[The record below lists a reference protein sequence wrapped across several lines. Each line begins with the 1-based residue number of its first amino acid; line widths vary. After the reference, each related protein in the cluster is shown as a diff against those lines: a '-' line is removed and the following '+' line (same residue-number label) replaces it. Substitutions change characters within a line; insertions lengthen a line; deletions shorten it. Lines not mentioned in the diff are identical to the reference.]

1 VFISGY
7 SSIELPGSGVLNFS
21 SSFIQSSKNRTF
33 AARKRKCNRDIKFM
47 TFNKTVFTGAMAI
60 CVAAI
65 LWGLDGIVLTPR
77 LYALDI
83 GLVVFIFHALPFLLM
98 NIFMYRE
105 YKYIKRFTSADFL
118 MFFLLSLFG
127 GAIGTLAIVKALFL
141 VNFKALTIVVLLQ
154 KLQPVFAI
162 TLAALLLGEKLK
174 RNFILWSAL
183 AITAG
188 YFLTFGFRLPDLE
201 TGGNTALAAGFSLLA
216 AFAFGSS
223 TVFSKKVL
231 QKYSFF
237 TATFY
242 RYAFTSIIM
251 LLFVLSTGMWRHI
264 PEINGIQWTIF
275 AIIGI
280 TTGSG
285 AIFLYYFGLTR
296 IRAMLATIC
305 ELCFPVS
312 AILFDYLVND
322 RILTPLQW
330 VSAAVLIFAIL
341 KLSLEKA

>member
-1 VFISGY
+1 MINTGRKA
-7 SSIELPGSGVLNFS
+7 VLLQPESENKRG
-21 SSFIQSSKNRTF
+21 SSFMK
-33 AARKRKCNRDIKFM
+33 
-47 TFNKTVFTGAMAI
+47 FNKTVFIGAMAI
-60 CVAAI
+60 CVAAT

-77 LYALDI
+77 LYTLNI

-98 NIFMYRE
+98 NFFMYKE
-105 YKYIKRFTSADFL
+105 YRHLRRFTRGDVL

-141 VNFKALTIVVLLQ
+141 VEFKALTIVVLLQ

-162 TLAALLLGEKLK
+162 TLASLLLGEKLK
-174 RNFILWSAL
+174 RNFLLWSAL

-188 YFLTFGFRLPDLE
+188 YFLTFGLKLPDFT
-201 TGGNTALAAGFSLLA
+201 TGGNTALAAGYSLIA

-231 QKYSFF
+231 RKFSFF

-242 RYAFTSIIM
+242 RYAFTSVIM
-251 LLFVLSTGMWRHI
+251 LLFVLSTGIMNAI
-264 PEINGIQWTIF
+264 PDITRFQWIIF
-275 AIIGI
+275 VIIGV

-312 AILFDYLVND
+312 AIVFDYLVNG
-322 RILTPLQW
+322 RVLNPVQW
-330 VSAAVLIFAIL
+330 LSAAVLIFAIL
-341 KLSLEKA
+341 KLSLEKE

>member
-1 VFISGY
+1 MIILKRLSKSLTFATRKQEDKGEAKVM
-7 SSIELPGSGVLNFS
+7 VLN
-21 SSFIQSSKNRTF
+21 
-33 AARKRKCNRDIKFM
+33 KR
-47 TFNKTVFTGAMAI
+47 VFTGAMAI
-60 CVAAI
+60 CIAAT
-65 LWGLDGIVLTPR
+65 LWGLDGVVLTPR
-77 LYALDI
+77 LYSLNI
-83 GLVVFIFHALPFLLM
+83 GLVVFIFHALPFVLM
-98 NIFMYRE
+98 NIFMFRE
-105 YKYIKRFTSADFL
+105 YRHLKRFTSGDVL

-141 VNFKALTIVVLLQ
+141 VNFQALTIVVLLQ

-162 TLAALLLGEKLK
+162 TLAALVLGEKLR
-174 RNFILWSAL
+174 RNFLLWSAL

-188 YFLTFGFRLPDLE
+188 YFLTFGLRLPDFQ
-201 TGGNTALAAGFSLLA
+201 TGNRTALAAGFSLLA
-216 AFAFGSS
+216 AFSFGSS

-251 LLFVLSTGMWRHI
+251 LLYVISAGLFRHI
-264 PEINGIQWTIF
+264 SEITGLQWSIF
-275 AIIGI
+275 GIIGI

-312 AILFDYLVND
+312 AILFDYLVNN
-322 RILTPLQW
+322 RVLSLVQW

-341 KLSLEKA
+341 KLSIEKEGKK

>member
-1 VFISGY
+1 M
-7 SSIELPGSGVLNFS
+7 
-21 SSFIQSSKNRTF
+21 K
-33 AARKRKCNRDIKFM
+33 
-47 TFNKTVFTGAMAI
+47 FNKNVFTGAMAI
-60 CVAAI
+60 CVAAT
-65 LWGLDGIVLTPR
+65 LWGLDGVVLTPR
-77 LYALDI
+77 LYSLDI
-83 GLVVFIFHALPFLLM
+83 GLVVFIFHALPFILM
-98 NIFMYRE
+98 NLFMYKE
-105 YKYIKRFTSADFL
+105 YKHLRHFTSGDVL
-118 MFFLLSLFG
+118 MFFLLSLLG
-127 GAIGTLAIVKALFL
+127 GAVGTLAIVKALFL

-174 RNFILWSAL
+174 RNFLLWSAL
-183 AITAG
+183 AITSG
-188 YFLTFGFRLPDLE
+188 YFLTFGLHIPDF
-201 TGGNTALAAGFSLLA
+201 TTNNNTALAAGFSLLA

-231 QKYSFF
+231 RKFSFF

-251 LLFVLSTGMWRHI
+251 LLYVLSTGILSSI
-264 PEINGIQWTIF
+264 PEITGFQWAIF
-275 AIIGI
+275 ATIGI

-322 RILTPLQW
+322 RTLSLIQW
-330 VSAAVLIFAIL
+330 ISAGVLIFAIL
-341 KLSLEKA
+341 KLSLEKEQ

>member
-1 VFISGY
+1 MIM
-7 SSIELPGSGVLNFS
+7 
-21 SSFIQSSKNRTF
+21 K
-33 AARKRKCNRDIKFM
+33 
-47 TFNKTVFTGAMAI
+47 FNKTVFTGAMAI
-60 CVAAI
+60 CVAAV
-65 LWGLDGIVLTPR
+65 LWGLDGVVLTPR
-77 LYALDI
+77 LYSLDI

-98 NIFMYRE
+98 NLFMYKE
-105 YKYIKRFTSADFL
+105 YKHMKNFTAGDVL
-118 MFFLLSLFG
+118 MFFLLSLLG
-127 GAIGTLAIVKALFL
+127 GAVGTLAIVKALFL

-174 RNFILWSAL
+174 RNFLLWSIL

-188 YFLTFGFRLPDLE
+188 YFLTFGFSLPDF
-201 TGGNTALAAGFSLLA
+201 GANNNTAKAAGFSLLA

-231 QKYSFF
+231 SKFSFF

-242 RYAFTSIIM
+242 RYGFTSLIM
-251 LLFVLSTGMWRHI
+251 LLYVLSTGMLKGI
-264 PEINGIQWTIF
+264 PDITKFQWTIF

-296 IRAMLATIC
+296 VRAMLATIL
-305 ELCFPVS
+305 ELFFPVS
-312 AILFDYLVND
+312 AILFDYLVNN
-322 RILTPLQW
+322 RTLSLIQW
-330 VSAAVLIFAIL
+330 VSAGVLIFAIL
-341 KLSLEKA
+341 KLSLQKE

>member
-1 VFISGY
+1 
-7 SSIELPGSGVLNFS
+7 
-21 SSFIQSSKNRTF
+21 
-33 AARKRKCNRDIKFM
+33 M
-47 TFNKTVFTGAMAI
+47 TFNKTVFVGSMAI

-77 LYALDI
+77 LYVLNI

-98 NIFMYRE
+98 NVFMYRE
-105 YKYIKRFTSADFL
+105 YRHIRSFSFNDLL
-118 MFFLLSLFG
+118 MFFLLSFFG

-154 KLQPVFAI
+154 KLQPVFAF
-162 TLAALLLGEKLK
+162 TLAYLLLGEKLK
-174 RNFILWSAL
+174 RNFLLWSAL

-188 YFLTFGFRLPDLE
+188 YFLTFGFSLPDMN
-201 TGGNTALAAGFSLLA
+201 TGSNTALAAAFSLLA

-231 QKYSFF
+231 TRYSFF

-242 RYAFTSIIM
+242 RYGFTSIIM
-251 LLFVLSTGMWRHI
+251 LVFVVASGMLRHI
-264 PEINGIQWTIF
+264 PEISGTQWTIF

-296 IRAMLATIC
+296 VRAMLATIC

-312 AILFDYLVND
+312 AILFDYLVNH
-322 RILTPLQW
+322 RVLSPLQW
-330 VSAAVLIFAIL
+330 VSAAILIFAIL

>member
-1 VFISGY
+1 MKSNKSVFI
-7 SSIELPGSGVLNFS
+7 
-21 SSFIQSSKNRTF
+21 
-33 AARKRKCNRDIKFM
+33 
-47 TFNKTVFTGAMAI
+47 GAMAI
-60 CVAAI
+60 CTAAT
-65 LWGLDGIVLTPR
+65 LWGLDGVVLTPR
-77 LYALDI
+77 LYSLDI

-98 NIFMYRE
+98 NLFMYKE
-105 YKYIKRFTSADFL
+105 YKHIRTFTAGDVL
-118 MFFLLSLFG
+118 MFFLLSALG

-174 RNFILWSAL
+174 RNFLLWSAL

-188 YFLTFGFRLPDLE
+188 YFLTFGFSLPDF
-201 TGGNTALAAGFSLLA
+201 GINNNTALAAGFSLLA

-231 QKYSFF
+231 RKFSFF

-251 LLFVLSTGMWRHI
+251 LLYVLSTGI
-264 PEINGIQWTIF
+264 LKNVPEITGFQWTIF

-296 IRAMLATIC
+296 IKAMLATIC

-322 RILTPLQW
+322 RTLSLLQW
-330 VSAAVLIFAIL
+330 VSAGVLIFAIL
-341 KLSLEKA
+341 KLSLEKE

>member
-1 VFISGY
+1 M
-7 SSIELPGSGVLNFS
+7 
-21 SSFIQSSKNRTF
+21 K
-33 AARKRKCNRDIKFM
+33 
-47 TFNKTVFTGAMAI
+47 FNKAVFTGAMAI
-60 CVAAI
+60 CVAAT

-77 LYALDI
+77 LYSLNI
-83 GLVVFIFHALPFLLM
+83 GMVVFIFHALPFLLM
-98 NIFMYRE
+98 NIFMYKE
-105 YKYIKRFTSADFL
+105 YKYIKSFTKSDVL
-118 MFFLLSLFG
+118 MFLLLSLFG
-127 GAIGTLAIVKALFL
+127 GAVGTLAIVKALFL

-174 RNFILWSAL
+174 RNFLWWSLL
-183 AITAG
+183 AISAG
-188 YFLTFGFRLPDLE
+188 YFLTFGFHLPDFG
-201 TGGNTALAAGFSLLA
+201 TGGQTALAAGFSLLA

-242 RYAFTSIIM
+242 RYAFTSVIM
-251 LLFVLSTGMWRHI
+251 LLFVLSTGMWKSI
-264 PEINGIQWTIF
+264 PLITGSQWVIF
-275 AIIGI
+275 VIIGL

-312 AILFDYLVND
+312 AILFDYLVNHKVLSP
-322 RILTPLQW
+322 IQW

-341 KLSLEKA
+341 KLSLEKE

>member
-1 VFISGY
+1 MT
-7 SSIELPGSGVLNFS
+7 LN
-21 SSFIQSSKNRTF
+21 
-33 AARKRKCNRDIKFM
+33 KR
-47 TFNKTVFTGAMAI
+47 VFTGAMAI
-60 CVAAI
+60 CVAAT
-65 LWGLDGIVLTPR
+65 LWGLDGVVLTPR
-77 LYALDI
+77 LYSLNI
-83 GLVVFIFHALPFLLM
+83 GLVVFIFHALPFILM

-105 YKYIKRFTSADFL
+105 YRYLRSFTAGDVL
-118 MFFLLSLFG
+118 MFFLLSLLG
-127 GAIGTLAIVKALFL
+127 GAVGTMAIVKALFL

-162 TLAALLLGEKLK
+162 TLAALLLREKLK
-174 RNFILWSAL
+174 RNFLLWSSL
-183 AITAG
+183 AIMAG
-188 YFLTFGFRLPDLE
+188 YFLTFGFSLPDME
-201 TGGNTALAAGFSLLA
+201 TGNETALAAGFSLLA

-242 RYAFTSIIM
+242 RYAFTSVIM
-251 LLFVLSTGMWRHI
+251 LLYVLSTGLLNHI
-264 PEINGIQWTIF
+264 PEISGFQWLIF
-275 AIIGI
+275 GIIGI

-322 RILTPLQW
+322 RVLSLVQW
-330 VSAAVLIFAIL
+330 ISAAVLIFAIL
-341 KLSLEKA
+341 KLSLEKEQKDRILH

>member
-1 VFISGY
+1 M
-7 SSIELPGSGVLNFS
+7 
-21 SSFIQSSKNRTF
+21 K
-33 AARKRKCNRDIKFM
+33 
-47 TFNKTVFTGAMAI
+47 FNKTVFIGAMAI
-60 CVAAI
+60 CVAAT

-77 LYALDI
+77 LYTLNI

-98 NIFMYRE
+98 NFFMYKE
-105 YKYIKRFTSADFL
+105 YRHLRRFTRGDVL

-141 VNFKALTIVVLLQ
+141 VEFKALTIVVLLQ

-162 TLAALLLGEKLK
+162 TLASLLLGEKLK
-174 RNFILWSAL
+174 RNFLLWSAL

-188 YFLTFGFRLPDLE
+188 YFLTFGLKLPDFT
-201 TGGNTALAAGFSLLA
+201 TGGNTALAAGYSLIA

-231 QKYSFF
+231 RKFSFF

-242 RYAFTSIIM
+242 RYAFTSVIM
-251 LLFVLSTGMWRHI
+251 LLFVLSTGIMNAI
-264 PEINGIQWTIF
+264 PDITRFQWIIF
-275 AIIGI
+275 VIIGV

-312 AILFDYLVND
+312 AIVFDYLVNG
-322 RILTPLQW
+322 RVLNPVQW
-330 VSAAVLIFAIL
+330 LSAAVLIFAIL
-341 KLSLEKA
+341 KLSLEKE

>member
-1 VFISGY
+1 M
-7 SSIELPGSGVLNFS
+7 
-21 SSFIQSSKNRTF
+21 K
-33 AARKRKCNRDIKFM
+33 
-47 TFNKTVFTGAMAI
+47 FNKTVFTGAMAI
-60 CVAAI
+60 CIAAT
-65 LWGLDGIVLTPR
+65 LWGLDGVVLTPR
-77 LYALDI
+77 LYSINI

-98 NIFMYRE
+98 NLFMYKE
-105 YKYIKRFTSADFL
+105 YRHLKQFTGNDVL

-127 GAIGTLAIVKALFL
+127 GAVGTLAIVKALFL
-141 VNFKALTIVVLLQ
+141 VNFEALTIVVLLQ

-174 RNFILWSAL
+174 RNFLLWSAL

-188 YFLTFGFRLPDLE
+188 YFLTFGFQLPHVV
-201 TGGNTALAAGFSLLA
+201 TGSPTALAAGYSLLA

-231 QKYSFF
+231 RRYSFF

-242 RYAFTSIIM
+242 RYAFTSLIM
-251 LLFVLSTGMWRHI
+251 LLFVLSTGVFKSV
-264 PEINGIQWTIF
+264 PEIRGFQWGIF
-275 AIIGI
+275 VIIGI

-285 AIFLYYFGLTR
+285 AIFLYYFGLTK

-312 AILFDYLVND
+312 AIVFDYLVND
-322 RILTPLQW
+322 KILSPTQW
-330 VSAAVLIFAIL
+330 VSALVLIFAIL
-341 KLSLEKA
+341 KLSLEKE

>member
-1 VFISGY
+1 MKI
-7 SSIELPGSGVLNFS
+7 
-21 SSFIQSSKNRTF
+21 
-33 AARKRKCNRDIKFM
+33 
-47 TFNKTVFTGAMAI
+47 NKTVFTGAMAI

-65 LWGLDGIVLTPR
+65 LWGLDGVVLTPR
-77 LYALDI
+77 LYSLDI

-98 NIFMYRE
+98 NLFMYKE
-105 YKYIKRFTSADFL
+105 YRHLRNFTKGDVL
-118 MFFLLSLFG
+118 MFFLLSLLG
-127 GAIGTLAIVKALFL
+127 GAVGTLAIVKALFL

-174 RNFILWSAL
+174 RNFLLWSAL

-188 YFLTFGFRLPDLE
+188 YFLTFGFHLPDFG
-201 TGGNTALAAGFSLLA
+201 TNNNTALAAGFSLLA

-231 QKYSFF
+231 QKFSFF

-242 RYAFTSIIM
+242 RYAFTSLIM
-251 LLFVLSTGMWRHI
+251 LSFVLSTGTLKSVPDI
-264 PEINGIQWTIF
+264 TGFQWTIF

-322 RILTPLQW
+322 RVLSLVQW
-330 VSAAVLIFAIL
+330 ISAGVLIFAIL
-341 KLSLEKA
+341 KLSLEKEPAA

>member
-1 VFISGY
+1 
-7 SSIELPGSGVLNFS
+7 
-21 SSFIQSSKNRTF
+21 
-33 AARKRKCNRDIKFM
+33 
-47 TFNKTVFTGAMAI
+47 MAI
-60 CVAAI
+60 CVAAT
-65 LWGLDGIVLTPR
+65 LWGLDGVVLTPR
-77 LYALDI
+77 LYSLDI
-83 GLVVFIFHALPFLLM
+83 GMVVFIFHALPFLLM

-105 YKYIKRFTSADFL
+105 YKHLKRFTSGDVL
-118 MFFLLSLFG
+118 MFFLLSFFG

-141 VNFKALTIVVLLQ
+141 VNFKALTVVVLLQ

-174 RNFILWSAL
+174 RNFLGWSAL

-188 YFLTFGFRLPDLE
+188 YFLTFGFRLPDMH
-201 TGGNTALAAGFSLLA
+201 TGGQTALAAGYSLLA

-231 QKYSFF
+231 RKFSFF

-242 RYAFTSIIM
+242 RYAFTSILM
-251 LLFVLSTGMWRHI
+251 LLYVLSTGMLKGI
-264 PEINGIQWTIF
+264 PDINSTQWVIF

-312 AILFDYLVND
+312 AIIFDYFIND
-322 RILTPLQW
+322 KILTPVQW
-330 VSAAVLIFAIL
+330 ISAAVLVFAIL
-341 KLSLEKA
+341 KLTLEKD

>member
-1 VFISGY
+1 MTI
-7 SSIELPGSGVLNFS
+7 
-21 SSFIQSSKNRTF
+21 NR
-33 AARKRKCNRDIKFM
+33 
-47 TFNKTVFTGAMAI
+47 TVFTGAMAI
-60 CVAAI
+60 CVAAT
-65 LWGLDGIVLTPR
+65 LWGLDGVVLTPR
-77 LYALDI
+77 LYSLDI
-83 GLVVFIFHALPFLLM
+83 GLVVFIFHALPFLIM
-98 NIFMYRE
+98 NVFMFRE
-105 YKYIKRFTSADFL
+105 YRHLKNFTKEDVL
-118 MFFLLSLFG
+118 LFFLLSLLG
-127 GAIGTLAIVKALFL
+127 GAVGTLAIVKALFL

-174 RNFILWSAL
+174 RNFLLWSAL

-188 YFLTFGFRLPDLE
+188 YFLTFGLSLPNWE
-201 TGGNTALAAGFSLLA
+201 THSQTALAAGFSLIA

-223 TVFSKKVL
+223 TVISKKVL
-231 QKYSFF
+231 RKFSFF

-242 RYAFTSIIM
+242 RYAFTSLIM
-251 LLFVLSTGMWRHI
+251 LLFVISTGMMKHI
-264 PEINGIQWTIF
+264 PEITGFQWTIF
-275 AIIGI
+275 AIIGS

-312 AILFDYLVND
+312 AIFFDYFVND
-322 RILTPLQW
+322 RVLSPVQW

-341 KLSLEKA
+341 KLSLQKE

>member
-1 VFISGY
+1 MV
-7 SSIELPGSGVLNFS
+7 
-21 SSFIQSSKNRTF
+21 
-33 AARKRKCNRDIKFM
+33 
-47 TFNKTVFTGAMAI
+47 FNKTVFTGAMAI
-60 CVAAI
+60 CVAAT
-65 LWGLDGIVLTPR
+65 LWGLDGVVLTPR
-77 LYALDI
+77 LYSLDI
-83 GLVVFIFHALPFLLM
+83 GMVVFIFHALPFLLM

-105 YKYIKRFTSADFL
+105 YKHLKRFTSGDVL
-118 MFFLLSLFG
+118 MFFLLSFFG

-141 VNFKALTIVVLLQ
+141 VNFKALTVVVLLQ

-174 RNFILWSAL
+174 RNFLGWSAL

-188 YFLTFGFRLPDLE
+188 YFLTFGFRLPDMH
-201 TGGNTALAAGFSLLA
+201 TGGQTALAAGYSLLA

-231 QKYSFF
+231 RKFSFF

-242 RYAFTSIIM
+242 RYAFTSILM
-251 LLFVLSTGMWRHI
+251 LLYVLSTGMLKGI
-264 PEINGIQWTIF
+264 PDINSTQWVIF

-312 AILFDYLVND
+312 AIIFDYFIND
-322 RILTPLQW
+322 KILTPVQW
-330 VSAAVLIFAIL
+330 ISAAVLVFAIL
-341 KLSLEKA
+341 KLTLEKD

>member
-1 VFISGY
+1 M
-7 SSIELPGSGVLNFS
+7 
-21 SSFIQSSKNRTF
+21 K
-33 AARKRKCNRDIKFM
+33 
-47 TFNKTVFTGAMAI
+47 FNKTVFTGAMAI
-60 CVAAI
+60 CVAAT

-77 LYALDI
+77 LSSLDI
-83 GLVVFIFHALPFLLM
+83 GMVVFIFHALPFLLM
-98 NIFMYRE
+98 NIFMFRE
-105 YKYIKRFTSADFL
+105 YKHIRRFTKEDVL
-118 MFFLLSLFG
+118 MFFLLSLLG
-127 GAIGTLAIVKALFL
+127 GAVGTLAIVKALFL

-188 YFLTFGFRLPDLE
+188 YFLTFGFSLPDFT
-201 TGGNTALAAGFSLLA
+201 TGSITAIAAGYSLLA

-231 QKYSFF
+231 RRYSFF

-242 RYAFTSIIM
+242 RYAFTSVIM
-251 LLFVLSTGMWRHI
+251 LLFVLSTGVLKNI
-264 PEINGIQWTIF
+264 PAISTVQWTIF

-322 RILTPLQW
+322 KVLTPLQW
-330 VSAAVLIFAIL
+330 FSAAVLIFAIL
-341 KLSLEKA
+341 KLSLEKE

>member
-1 VFISGY
+1 MVY
-7 SSIELPGSGVLNFS
+7 
-21 SSFIQSSKNRTF
+21 
-33 AARKRKCNRDIKFM
+33 
-47 TFNKTVFTGAMAI
+47 NKTVFTGAMAI

-65 LWGLDGIVLTPR
+65 LWGLDGVVLTPR
-77 LYALDI
+77 LYSLDI

-105 YKYIKRFTSADFL
+105 YRHLKRFTSGDVL
-118 MFFLLSLFG
+118 MFFLLAFFG
-127 GAIGTLAIVKALFL
+127 GALGTLAIVKALFL
-141 VNFKALTIVVLLQ
+141 VNFKALTVVVLLQ

-174 RNFILWSAL
+174 RNFLVWSAL

-188 YFLTFGFRLPDLE
+188 YFLTFGFKLPDLQ
-201 TGGNTALAAGFSLLA
+201 TGGQTALAAGYSLLA

-231 QKYSFF
+231 RKFSFF

-251 LLFVLSTGMWRHI
+251 LLYVLSTGMLKGI
-264 PEINGIQWTIF
+264 PNINSTQWIIF

-312 AILFDYLVND
+312 AIIFDYFIND
-322 RILTPLQW
+322 KILTPVQW
-330 VSAAVLIFAIL
+330 VSAAVLVFAIL
-341 KLSLEKA
+341 KLTLEKD

>member
-1 VFISGY
+1 M
-7 SSIELPGSGVLNFS
+7 
-21 SSFIQSSKNRTF
+21 K
-33 AARKRKCNRDIKFM
+33 
-47 TFNKTVFTGAMAI
+47 FNKTVFTGAMAI
-60 CVAAI
+60 CVAAT
-65 LWGLDGIVLTPR
+65 LWGLDGVVLTPR
-77 LYALDI
+77 LYSINI
-83 GLVVFIFHALPFLLM
+83 GLVVFIFHALPFVLM
-98 NIFMYRE
+98 NLFMYKE
-105 YKYIKRFTSADFL
+105 YRHLKQFTGNDVL

-127 GAIGTLAIVKALFL
+127 GAVGTLAIVKALFL
-141 VNFKALTIVVLLQ
+141 VNFQALTIVVLLQ

-174 RNFILWSAL
+174 RNFLLWSAL

-188 YFLTFGFRLPDLE
+188 YFLTFGFQLPHVV
-201 TGGNTALAAGFSLLA
+201 TGSPTALAAGYSLLA

-231 QKYSFF
+231 RRYSFF

-242 RYAFTSIIM
+242 RYAFTSVIM
-251 LLFVLSTGMWRHI
+251 LLFVLSTGVFKSM
-264 PEINGIQWTIF
+264 PEITGFQWGIF
-275 AIIGI
+275 VIIGI

-285 AIFLYYFGLTR
+285 AIFLYYFGLTK

-322 RILTPLQW
+322 KILSPTQW
-330 VSAAVLIFAIL
+330 VSALVLIFAIL
-341 KLSLEKA
+341 KLSLEKE

>member
-1 VFISGY
+1 MV
-7 SSIELPGSGVLNFS
+7 
-21 SSFIQSSKNRTF
+21 
-33 AARKRKCNRDIKFM
+33 
-47 TFNKTVFTGAMAI
+47 FNKTVFTGAMAI
-60 CVAAI
+60 CVAAT
-65 LWGLDGIVLTPR
+65 LWGLDGVVLTPR
-77 LYALDI
+77 LYSLDI
-83 GLVVFIFHALPFLLM
+83 GMVVFIFHALPFLLM

-105 YKYIKRFTSADFL
+105 YKHLKRFTSGDVL
-118 MFFLLSLFG
+118 MFFLLSFFG
-127 GAIGTLAIVKALFL
+127 GALGTLAIVKALFL
-141 VNFKALTIVVLLQ
+141 VNFKALTVVVLLQ

-174 RNFILWSAL
+174 RNFLVWSAL

-188 YFLTFGFRLPDLE
+188 YFLTFGFRLPDLQ
-201 TGGNTALAAGFSLLA
+201 TGGQTALAAGYSLLA

-231 QKYSFF
+231 RKFSFF

-242 RYAFTSIIM
+242 RYAFTSILM
-251 LLFVLSTGMWRHI
+251 LLYVLSTGMLKGI
-264 PEINGIQWTIF
+264 PGINGTQWIIF
-275 AIIGI
+275 AVIGI

-312 AILFDYLVND
+312 AIIFDYFIND
-322 RILTPLQW
+322 KILTPVQW
-330 VSAAVLIFAIL
+330 VSAAVLVFAIL
-341 KLSLEKA
+341 KLTLEKD

>member
-1 VFISGY
+1 M
-7 SSIELPGSGVLNFS
+7 
-21 SSFIQSSKNRTF
+21 K
-33 AARKRKCNRDIKFM
+33 
-47 TFNKTVFTGAMAI
+47 FNKSVFTGAMAI

-77 LYALDI
+77 LYSLDI
-83 GLVVFIFHALPFLLM
+83 GLVVFIFHALPFVLM
-98 NIFMYRE
+98 NLFMYRE
-105 YKYIKRFTSADFL
+105 YKHLRNFTKGDVL

-127 GAIGTLAIVKALFL
+127 GAVGTLAIVKALFL

-174 RNFILWSAL
+174 RNFLLWSAL

-188 YFLTFGFRLPDLE
+188 YFLTFGFNLPDF
-201 TGGNTALAAGFSLLA
+201 GANNNTALAAGFSLLA

-231 QKYSFF
+231 QKFSFF
-237 TATFY
+237 SATFY
-242 RYAFTSIIM
+242 RYAFTSLIM
-251 LLFVLSTGMWRHI
+251 LLYVLSTGTLKSI
-264 PEINGIQWTIF
+264 PGITGFQWSIF

-322 RILTPLQW
+322 RVLSPVQW
-330 VSAAVLIFAIL
+330 ISAGVLIFAIL
-341 KLSLEKA
+341 KLSLEKEPST

>member
-1 VFISGY
+1 M
-7 SSIELPGSGVLNFS
+7 
-21 SSFIQSSKNRTF
+21 K
-33 AARKRKCNRDIKFM
+33 
-47 TFNKTVFTGAMAI
+47 FNKTVFTGAMAI
-60 CVAAI
+60 CIAAT
-65 LWGLDGIVLTPR
+65 LWGLDGVVLTPR
-77 LYALDI
+77 LYSINI
-83 GLVVFIFHALPFLLM
+83 GLVVFIFHALPFVLM
-98 NIFMYRE
+98 NLFMYKE
-105 YKYIKRFTSADFL
+105 YRHLKQFTGNDLL

-127 GAIGTLAIVKALFL
+127 GAVGTLAIVKALFL
-141 VNFKALTIVVLLQ
+141 VNFQALTIVVLLQ

-174 RNFILWSAL
+174 RNFLLWSAL

-188 YFLTFGFRLPDLE
+188 YFLTFGFQLPHVII
-201 TGGNTALAAGFSLLA
+201 GSPTALAAGYSLLA

-231 QKYSFF
+231 RRYSFF

-242 RYAFTSIIM
+242 RYAFTSVIM
-251 LLFVLSTGMWRHI
+251 LLFVLSTGVVKSM
-264 PEINGIQWTIF
+264 PEITGFQWGIYV
-275 AIIGI
+275 IIGI

-285 AIFLYYFGLTR
+285 AIFLYYFGLTK

-322 RILTPLQW
+322 KILSLTQW
-330 VSAAVLIFAIL
+330 VSALVLIFAIL
-341 KLSLEKA
+341 KLSLEKE

>member
-1 VFISGY
+1 
-7 SSIELPGSGVLNFS
+7 
-21 SSFIQSSKNRTF
+21 
-33 AARKRKCNRDIKFM
+33 M
-47 TFNKTVFTGAMAI
+47 TFNKKVFIGAMAI
-60 CVAAI
+60 CVAAT

-77 LYALDI
+77 LYSLDI
-83 GLVVFIFHALPFLLM
+83 GSVVFIFHALPFLLM
-98 NIFMYRE
+98 NIFMYKE
-105 YKYIKRFTSADFL
+105 YKHIKKFTKNDVL
-118 MFFLLSLFG
+118 MFLLLSLFG

-174 RNFILWSAL
+174 RNFLWWSSL
-183 AITAG
+183 AISAG
-188 YFLTFGFRLPDLE
+188 YFLTFGFHLPDFGA
-201 TGGNTALAAGFSLLA
+201 GGQTAMAAGFSLIA

-242 RYAFTSIIM
+242 RYAFTSAIM
-251 LLFVLSTGMWRHI
+251 LLYVLSTGMWKSFPAI
-264 PEINGIQWTIF
+264 TGFQWGIFVTI
-275 AIIGI
+275 GL

-312 AILFDYLVND
+312 AILFDYLINHK
-322 RILTPLQW
+322 ILSPIQW

-341 KLSLEKA
+341 KLSLEKE

>member
-1 VFISGY
+1 M
-7 SSIELPGSGVLNFS
+7 E
-21 SSFIQSSKNRTF
+21 
-33 AARKRKCNRDIKFM
+33 
-47 TFNKTVFTGAMAI
+47 FNKSVFTGAMAI
-60 CVAAI
+60 CVAAT

-77 LYALDI
+77 LYSINI
-83 GLVVFIFHALPFLLM
+83 GLVVFIFHALPFMLM
-98 NIFMYRE
+98 NVFMYRE
-105 YKYIKRFTSADFL
+105 YRHLRNFTKADVL

-127 GAIGTLAIVKALFL
+127 GAVGTLAIVKALFL

-154 KLQPVFAI
+154 KFQPVFAI

-174 RNFILWSAL
+174 RNFLLWSAL

-188 YFLTFGFRLPDLE
+188 YFLTFGFSLPDME
-201 TGGNTALAAGFSLLA
+201 KHSNTALAAGFSLLA

-223 TVFSKKVL
+223 TVFSKKIL
-231 QKYSFF
+231 MKFSFF

-242 RYAFTSIIM
+242 RYAFTSLIM
-251 LLFVLSTGMWRHI
+251 LLFVLSTGMLKHI
-264 PEINGIQWTIF
+264 PEITGVQWGIF

-285 AIFLYYFGLTR
+285 AIFLFYFGLTR
-296 IRAMLATIC
+296 TRAMLATIC

-322 RILTPLQW
+322 RVLSLVQW
-330 VSAAVLIFAIL
+330 ISAAVLIFAIL
-341 KLSLEKA
+341 KLSLQKA

>member
-1 VFISGY
+1 M
-7 SSIELPGSGVLNFS
+7 
-21 SSFIQSSKNRTF
+21 K
-33 AARKRKCNRDIKFM
+33 
-47 TFNKTVFTGAMAI
+47 FNKTVFIGAMAI
-60 CVAAI
+60 CVAAT
-65 LWGLDGIVLTPR
+65 LWGLDGVVLTPR
-77 LYALDI
+77 LYSLDI

-98 NIFMYRE
+98 NLFMYKE
-105 YKYIKRFTSADFL
+105 YKHIRSFTKGDVL
-118 MFFLLSLFG
+118 MFFLLSLLG
-127 GAIGTLAIVKALFL
+127 GAVGTLAIVKALFL

-174 RNFILWSAL
+174 RNFLLWSAL

-188 YFLTFGFRLPDLE
+188 YFLTFGFRLPDF
-201 TGGNTALAAGFSLLA
+201 TTNNNTALAAGFSLLA

-231 QKYSFF
+231 RKFSFF

-251 LLFVLSTGMWRHI
+251 LLFVLSTGTLKYI
-264 PEINGIQWTIF
+264 PEITGFQWTIF
-275 AIIGI
+275 AVIGI

-322 RILTPLQW
+322 RTLSLIQW
-330 VSAAVLIFAIL
+330 VSAGVLIFAIL
-341 KLSLEKA
+341 KLSLEKE

>member
-1 VFISGY
+1 
-7 SSIELPGSGVLNFS
+7 
-21 SSFIQSSKNRTF
+21 
-33 AARKRKCNRDIKFM
+33 M
-47 TFNKTVFTGAMAI
+47 TFNKKVFTGAMAI
-60 CVAAI
+60 CVAAT
-65 LWGLDGIVLTPR
+65 LWGLDGVVLTPR
-77 LYALDI
+77 LYTLDI
-83 GLVVFIFHALPFLLM
+83 GLVVFIFHALPFLIM

-105 YKYIKRFTSADFL
+105 YRHLRNFTKADVL

-127 GAIGTLAIVKALFL
+127 GAVGTLAIVKALFL
-141 VNFKALTIVVLLQ
+141 VNFKALTVVVLLQ

-174 RNFILWSAL
+174 RNFLLWSTL

-188 YFLTFGFRLPDLE
+188 YFLTFGLHLPSIE
-201 TGGNTALAAGFSLLA
+201 SHGNTALAAGFSLLA

-231 QKYSFF
+231 RKFSFF

-242 RYAFTSIIM
+242 RYAFTSVIM
-251 LLFVLSTGMWRHI
+251 LLFVISTGVLKHV
-264 PEINGIQWTIF
+264 PEITGFQWTIF

-312 AILFDYLVND
+312 AIFFDYFVND
-322 RILTPLQW
+322 RVLTPIQW
-330 VSAAVLIFAIL
+330 VSAGVLIFAIL
-341 KLSLEKA
+341 KLSLEKE